1 MFVQR
6 VQKYQTLCIL
16 YRGERKI
23 GAACIEVRPRT
34 HLSVIEY
41 IAIVNKE
48 RGKGYSKM
56 ML

>member
-1 MFVQR
+1 MQR